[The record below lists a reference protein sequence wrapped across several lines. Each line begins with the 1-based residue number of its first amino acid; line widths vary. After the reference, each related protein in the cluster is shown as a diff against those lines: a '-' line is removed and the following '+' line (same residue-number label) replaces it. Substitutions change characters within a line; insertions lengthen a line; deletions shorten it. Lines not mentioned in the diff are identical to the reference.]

1 MKGLAGSAG
10 AVAVIALGLVPGVG
24 ATGTTS
30 LRQEPSDSHGPTTP
44 VGIDTAAG
52 SPSSTDALNGNGSTS
67 RRLQSD
73 ARRNQVVNDDAL
85 DANGTPAER
94 AANALNQRFD
104 WAETEF
110 AASQDTLHLNNGD
123 RSSAA
128 TFHKSL
134 PHDSLGQVD
143 SKAFDALTECVTEGD
158 FALCE
163 QVPAGDEDGL
173 LVNPLGGIAVDMAG
187 PASHAL
193 TIPPASALNSEDL
206 AAQMGELYWMALTR
220 DVPFSQYGE
229 DEATVAA
236 ADNLATMPGFAKM
249 NGVATG
255 ADGRADPHSQ
265 LFRTSALGVEK
276 GPMISQL
283 LVKDFT
289 LDSITATPMQTTF
302 APGVDYMADYDEWLF
317 IQNGGKPDSK
327 EEEDDVKRYIRNAR
341 DLSRLVVTD
350 TINTEAYR
358 AALILLEEGAI
369 SRSGFNGPYAQS
381 SRQTGF
387 VNFGVSH
394 VMRLVG
400 TAELT
405 QRSAWY
411 QKWNVHMFA
420 RPEAIAGTIH
430 NVIYG
435 NLDVDFDDSILN
447 NRDLLR
453 RVAERNGE
461 ITGNTGRRDRTYLLS
476 QAVKEGSPTHP
487 SYPAGHATQN
497 GAFATILK
505 ALVGLERGAS
515 CFSNPEFPDDE
526 GLTLL
531 PYTGDDC
538 LTYEGEINKMAVNVA
553 FGRNMCGVHWRIDSQ
568 QGLLLGEMAGVRILQ
583 QEAVA
588 FPENEAYEFRLMSGQ
603 TIRLETDGSFFID
616 DKKCSGDAYMGA
628 DQC

>member
-1 MKGLAGSAG
+1 MRGLVGSAG
-10 AVAVIALGLVPGVG
+10 ALAVIALGLVPVG
-24 ATGTTS
+24 ASGASS
-30 LRQEPSDSHGPTTP
+30 LRQEPSDAHGTTTGG
-44 VGIDTAAG
+44 VDAAG
-52 SPSSTDALNGNGSTS
+52 SPPREDRHSGIS

-73 ARRNQVVNDDAL
+73 ARHPQVVTDDAL
-85 DANGTPAER
+85 DVNGTPAER
-94 AANALNQRFD
+94 AANALAQRVE

-110 AASQDTLHLNNGD
+110 SASEGTLHFNNGD

-134 PHDSLGQVD
+134 PHDQLGQVD
-143 SKAFDALTECVTEGD
+143 PDAFDALTECIAEGD

-163 QVPAGDEDGL
+163 QVPAGDEDGF
-173 LVNPLGGIAVDMAG
+173 LVNPLGGLTTNMAG
-187 PASHAL
+187 AAGHAL
-193 TIPPASALNSEDL
+193 TLPPASAINSEDL
-206 AAQMGELYWMALTR
+206 AAQMAEMYWMALTR

-236 ADNLATMPGFAKM
+236 ADNLATMPGFAEM
-249 NGVATG
+249 DGIAVG
-255 ADGRADPHSQ
+255 RDGRADPQSQ

-276 GPMISQL
+276 GPFISQL

-289 LDSITATPMQTTF
+289 IDSITVTPMQTTF

-317 IQNGGKPDSK
+317 IQNGGKPDSD
-327 EEEDDVKRYIRNAR
+327 EEVDPVKRYIRNSR
-341 DLSRLVVTD
+341 DLSRLVATD
-350 TINTEAYR
+350 TVNTEASR
-358 AALILLEEGAI
+358 AALILLEEEAI
-369 SRSGFNGPYAQS
+369 SPAGFNGPYADS
-381 SRQTGF
+381 TRQVGF

-394 VMRLVG
+394 LMRLVG
-400 TAELT
+400 TAELA

-420 RPEAIAGTIH
+420 RPEAVAGTIH

-435 NLDVDFDDSILN
+435 QLDVEFADSLLSN
-447 NRDLLR
+447 SDLLR
-453 RVAERNGE
+453 RVRARNAE
-461 ITGNTGRRDRTYLLS
+461 ITGRRGRRGRTYLLS

-497 GAFATILK
+497 GAFATVLK
-505 ALVGLERGAS
+505 ALVGLERGS
-515 CFSNPEFPDDE
+515 DCVKNPVFPDDE

-531 PYTGDDC
+531 PYTGEDC
-538 LTYEGEINKMAVNVA
+538 LTYEGEINKMAVNIA

-568 QGLLLGEMAGVRILQ
+568 QGLLLGEMAAVRILQ

-588 FPENEAYEFRLMSGQ
+588 FPENEGYEFRLMSGQ

-616 DKKCSGDAYMGA
+616 DRQCSGDAFVGA
-628 DQC
+628 DLC